1 MTHVFQTD
9 ARENAKKTEFHL
21 QDYNRSVLEL
31 ITMPNIIMAWC
42 ECRECVNSDI
52 LSVDIV

>member
-1 MTHVFQTD
+1 MTHVFQMD

-42 ECRECVNSDI
+42 ECREVNSDI
-52 LSVDIV
+52 LIVDIV

>member
-9 ARENAKKTEFHL
+9 ARENAKETEFHL

-42 ECRECVNSDI
+42 GYRE
-52 LSVDIV
+52 

>member
-1 MTHVFQTD
+1 MTHVFQMG
-9 ARENAKKTEFHL
+9 AGENAKKTEFYL

-42 ECRECVNSDI
+42 GYWE
-52 LSVDIV
+52 

>member
-9 ARENAKKTEFHL
+9 ANENAKKTEFHL

-42 ECRECVNSDI
+42 ECRE
-52 LSVDIV
+52 